1 MPKILRQQRMAR
13 SASRIQAYWRLN
25 FKYNKTRNIIDRLLA
40 HGMTTRVALAM
51 NFETLVTTLREQA
64 IISNFK
70 AALRRI
76 HLLTTFRHGSPSS
89 ALVPENVNVRVVLAA
104 FMIAYRPTHV
114 FESTGP
120 LEQALVDSATPLIET
135 FERIC
140 TQIHKNRAFSDVPA
154 ELTRHFPTLLLDY
167 LRKFK
172 AWKVP
177 DEAKLTS
184 RIKHALSALYQAK
197 ERLSPNEPV
206 DSKLRMELD
215 TQTRNLRLKLSQ
227 IAGDSALQEFDDRYE
242 AGETPTQQPSIYATM
257 PGRISNQQLVHELL
271 LDPAFQLNDD
281 GGCAIENA
289 TFDQIRLSFQR
300 AFWDSL
306 ADDMRLQPTPCFARV
321 LRVCGEIG
329 DSLKEL
335 VSEQRSSIEE
345 ILDLDFIKQ
354 QAEAG
359 LYGLE
364 SCRMLVSGIISII
377 RSSQLPERH
386 ESLDA
391 QWPPLLANLNASN
404 ASEES
409 FCAALEFI
417 LERVHLM
424 RVDHSNARLRLIS
437 PMIRTHGVTYERDHF
452 ESQLNDGTMT
462 LTNTTAWID
471 KSLRETVKA
480 RPATLDGII
489 NGRAADYT
497 DAHANA
503 LFSTLIDTLPIAL
516 HTLPETLLFD
526 THHLQRMQKEIKYI
540 TNATAVVM
548 TVASNAPSLVTK
560 NFVDLLLSGDNI
572 VDLEAAETTFRMDE
586 ALVRIEDDATRARI
600 RQALFRCIQP
610 SDAVNQLMQLRVRK
624 LLRSMMTTTS
634 AEAMAPPALRSLM
647 PRFQRTMSKINHLAA
662 INRAVH
668 ASTYE
673 RLFKEA
679 ALKIKEER
687 K

>member
-184 RIKHALSALYQAK
+184 RIKHALAALYQAK

-335 VSEQRSSIEE
+335 VSEQRSNIEE

-377 RSSQLPERH
+377 RS
-386 ESLDA
+386 
-391 QWPPLLANLNASN
+391 
-404 ASEES
+404 
-409 FCAALEFI
+409 
-417 LERVHLM
+417 V
-424 RVDHSNARLRLIS
+424 
-437 PMIRTHGVTYERDHF
+437 
-452 ESQLNDGTMT
+452 
-462 LTNTTAWID
+462 
-471 KSLRETVKA
+471 
-480 RPATLDGII
+480 
-489 NGRAADYT
+489 
-497 DAHANA
+497 
-503 LFSTLIDTLPIAL
+503 
-516 HTLPETLLFD
+516 
-526 THHLQRMQKEIKYI
+526 
-540 TNATAVVM
+540 
-548 TVASNAPSLVTK
+548 
-560 NFVDLLLSGDNI
+560 
-572 VDLEAAETTFRMDE
+572 
-586 ALVRIEDDATRARI
+586 
-600 RQALFRCIQP
+600 
-610 SDAVNQLMQLRVRK
+610 
-624 LLRSMMTTTS
+624 
-634 AEAMAPPALRSLM
+634 
-647 PRFQRTMSKINHLAA
+647 
-662 INRAVH
+662 
-668 ASTYE
+668 
-673 RLFKEA
+673 
-679 ALKIKEER
+679 
-687 K
+687 

>member
-25 FKYNKTRNIIDRLLA
+25 FKYNKTRNIIARLLA

-114 FESTGP
+114 FETTGP

-154 ELTRHFPTLLLDY
+154 ELTRNFPTLLLDY

-177 DEAKLTS
+177 DEAKLTR
-184 RIKHALSALYQAK
+184 RIKHALAALYQAK

-497 DAHANA
+497 NAHANA

-548 TVASNAPSLVTK
+548 TVASSAPPLVIK
-560 NFVDLLLSGDNI
+560 NFVDLLLSGDTI

-624 LLRSMMTTTS
+624 LLRSMMTTS
-634 AEAMAPPALRSLM
+634 AEATAPPALRSLM